1 MSTALEER
9 LAQSIAT
16 TTEIRRQRKAIQR
29 AQTVIKLYR
38 NPPDGSAGLIPV
50 GRISQFEPTKYNFDE
65 QGNVAKSGMFEL
77 RASHWISKFI
87 ASVPN
92 DPDQCKNII
101 IVVDKFGGN
110 WRWSGLMHHWQLY
123 TKDGVDLLM
132 ASFNSDMQTLQFL
145 LAPPNP
151 LLPIDV
157 FQFPRDWPQ
166 FGPTCWSIGL
176 LIFLNLIRKMAEEFT
191 FGLIQG
197 IITLVEDPFDI
208 GQWGQTELQLLNP
221 ATWQVH
227 VKAPS
232 FWNDSSLWTFIAS
245 RMNTIDSVTAAA
257 LDDAQCS
264 ISYRRYFTAEGEEA
278 TDMFGN
284 TVANGALI
292 LTVEDKSQFS
302 LAPGSYFNGT
312 AAAGLVRSV
321 LQWSDGFIEDTLN
334 EVTDD
339 ESLYAD
345 EYWQSGFLGT
355 FAATP
360 SVCVRDSWWNDL
372 QSIVTYA
379 EATSVMTIV
388 GGDNPTTDAIAKLL
402 IESVGNL
409 LGYFLLG
416 GFDSAGDIAADVIM
430 PFLVGTIAAWDEW
443 ENTGR
448 KANLGWVHLFETFQQ
463 GAENN
468 SWSFAA
474 LAALRGG
481 FNATSSQTNHTMI
494 LDESTWP
501 IPGMHFTLKDR
512 IASSSGALQRMGIDL
527 LFVNQVEE
535 TNLAGDETGS
545 SQFVVKSGK
554 NDAAKTTGERM
565 AQQSK
570 FILDKLQDIGVHLIS

>member
-1 MSTALEER
+1 MTTALEAR

-50 GRISQFEPTKYNFDE
+50 GRLSQFEPTKYNFDE

-77 RASHWISKFI
+77 RANHWLAKFI

-92 DPDQCKNII
+92 DPEQCKNII

-132 ASFNSDMQTLQFL
+132 VSFNSDMQMLQFL

-176 LIFLNLIRKMAEEFT
+176 LIFLNLLRKMAEEFT

-208 GQWGQTELQLLNP
+208 GQWGQTELELLNP

-264 ISYRRYFTAEGEEA
+264 ISYRRYFTDEGEEA

-284 TVANGALI
+284 TLANGALM

-302 LAPGSYFNGT
+302 LAPGTYFGGT

-481 FNATSSQTNHTMI
+481 FNATASQTNHTMI
-494 LDESTWP
+494 MDESTWP

-535 TNLAGDETGS
+535 MNLAGDETGNC
-545 SQFVVKSGK
+545 QFVVKSGK